1 MSLRLDPSVHIS
13 ILQLDAVFVL
23 MPFLAHVGVDSTQE
37 HKIRAE
43 VGQVLNTL
51 VS

>member
-1 MSLRLDPSVHIS
+1 MHIS
-13 ILQLDAVFVL
+13 ILQLDAVLVL
-23 MPFLAHVGVDSTQE
+23 MPLAHVGVDSTQG

-43 VGQVLNTL
+43 VGQVLNTV